1 MKANQDPYDFIGKGR
16 EMYLDKYNRNRE
28 TANTNT

>member
-1 MKANQDPYDFIGKGR
+1 MMANQDPYDLKFIGKGR

-28 TANTNT
+28 VCNY